1 MGKERDYGGFRSWP
15 RRCLGLLQHSHGRDC
30 AAACAGQAVNYWYKV
45 HSEGLMDMYDALRDQ
60 LAS

>member
-1 MGKERDYGGFRSWP
+1 
-15 RRCLGLLQHSHGRDC
+15 
-30 AAACAGQAVNYWYKV
+30 VNYWYKV